1 MATSRGRS
9 DALALGRPVAI
20 DLFSGAGGLSYGL
33 GQAGFDV
40 RLGLD
45 NDKHALA
52 TYAENHSGAA
62 LLADV
67 REINGRDLMAEAGVS
82 HVDLLAGG
90 PSCQG
95 FSTHGKRLA
104 DDPRNFL
111 YKEFMRLV
119 DDIRPS
125 TVLIENVKG
134 MLIAGKGA
142 FRREVEAG
150 FADMGYTVNARVL
163 LAADYGVPQ
172 LRERVV
178 FLASRIGDDLS
189 LPAAT
194 FGKVPA
200 SGELEVGLRPHR
212 TVDHAFS
219 DLPRIGDDHR
229 LQPSAYRT
237 RPKND
242 FQKEMR
248 DGGSKVWNHVS
259 RPLSP
264 LARSVIQHL
273 GPGQGLRALPP
284 DKLPE
289 RFQKM
294 RRIANGEL
302 RRDCTTLYHR
312 LSPEKPS
319 YTITCYFTNVSAG
332 AFTHPYEDRAI
343 TAREAAR
350 LQSFPD
356 SFKFVGSSI
365 PRQIGNAVPPL
376 LAKAVGTSVLDHLTR
391 HGEVAA

>member
-1 MATSRGRS
+1 MAAS
-9 DALALGRPVAI
+9 AVGRPIAI

-52 TYAENHSGAA
+52 TYAENHDGAA

-67 REINGRDLMAEAGVS
+67 REMNGRDLMTEAGVS

-134 MLIAGKGA
+134 MLISGQGA

-150 FADMGYTVNARVL
+150 FASMGYTVTAQVL
-163 LAADYGVPQ
+163 LAADYGAPQ

-178 FLASRIGDDLS
+178 FLASRIGEDLK
-189 LPAAT
+189 LPLAT
-194 FGKVPA
+194 FAKMPT
-200 SGELEVGLRPHR
+200 ERQLEAGIRPHR
-212 TVDHAFS
+212 TVEDALS

-229 LQPSAYRT
+229 AEPARYRT
-237 RPKND
+237 KPKND
-242 FQKEMR
+242 FQLEMR
-248 DGGSKVWNHVS
+248 SEG
-259 RPLSP
+259 
-264 LARSVIQHL
+264 
-273 GPGQGLRALPP
+273 
-284 DKLPE
+284 
-289 RFQKM
+289 
-294 RRIANGEL
+294 
-302 RRDCTTLYHR
+302 
-312 LSPEKPS
+312 
-319 YTITCYFTNVSAG
+319 
-332 AFTHPYEDRAI
+332 
-343 TAREAAR
+343 
-350 LQSFPD
+350 
-356 SFKFVGSSI
+356 
-365 PRQIGNAVPPL
+365 
-376 LAKAVGTSVLDHLTR
+376 
-391 HGEVAA
+391 